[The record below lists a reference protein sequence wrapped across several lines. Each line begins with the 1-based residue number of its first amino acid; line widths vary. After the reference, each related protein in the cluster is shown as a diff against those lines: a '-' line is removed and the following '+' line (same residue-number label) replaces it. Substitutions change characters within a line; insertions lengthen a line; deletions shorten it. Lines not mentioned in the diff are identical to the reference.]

1 MSSKNT
7 MVFPFQSF
15 PELRSSRLLLR
26 NLNSNDRE
34 MMFFLRSDK
43 KVNAF
48 IKREGAKK
56 IDDAI
61 DFMNMIQKGFED
73 GDNINWAICRKEDEK
88 MIGSVCLWNFSE
100 DLKTAEAGYSLHP
113 EYQNQGI
120 MHEALSSVI
129 EFGFGILNF
138 EHIVAY
144 THYANQNSIKLLEK
158 NGFKLQKEM
167 KDPGNENNV
176 ILSVDKL
183 A

>member
-1 MSSKNT
+1 MSTKNT

-15 PELRSSRLLLR
+15 PELRSSRFLLR

>member
-26 NLNSNDRE
+26 NLNSNDRK